1 MWHGVCV
8 ALSREDERVSPPE
21 TLYIVYIV
29 FFILFFGD
37 GAGLVQMFDLLLA
50 MHTTSEPR
58 FSSIK
63 MGDSDLSARIS
74 KQGLECCPS

>member
-1 MWHGVCV
+1 M
-8 ALSREDERVSPPE
+8 ALSREDEKVSPPE

-37 GAGLVQMFDLLLA
+37 GAGLVQMFNLLLA
-50 MHTTSEPR
+50 MRTTSEPR

-63 MGDSDLSARIS
+63 MGDSDLSGKDIKAGS
-74 KQGLECCPS
+74 

>member
-1 MWHGVCV
+1 M

-29 FFILFFGD
+29 LFILFFGD
-37 GAGLVQMFDLLLA
+37 GAGLVQMFNLLLA
-50 MHTTSEPR
+50 MRTTSEPR

-63 MGDSDLSARIS
+63 MGDSDLSGKDIKAGS
-74 KQGLECCPS
+74 

>member
-1 MWHGVCV
+1 M
-8 ALSREDERVSPPE
+8 ALSREDEKVSPPE

-37 GAGLVQMFDLLLA
+37 GAGLVQMFNLLLA

-63 MGDSDLSARIS
+63 MGDSDLSGKDIKAGS
-74 KQGLECCPS
+74 